1 LEIKEERSVNR
12 VIQTISHCIYGYLQ
26 IQLSGYS
33 PERFLNLCRNNGIE
47 IWSLEYR
54 EHGYRFLITVPGY
67 RKIRPLVRKA
77 HVRLKVIGRF
87 GLPFF
92 LQRNRRRK
100 LYVSGIIVFFL
111 LLAVMSRF
119 VWNITI
125 EGNYRFTDDAI
136 LKYLEQKDIR
146 YGIRRTAVDCDEI
159 EASIRMDFAEI
170 IWVSA
175 RVSGTRLMIKVKEN
189 EVMAAI
195 PVKDET
201 PRDLVADKDGI
212 ITDMIVRRGKAQVAA
227 GDTVEQGQVLVSG
240 IIPIYNDA
248 TELVNE
254 QYVRADADI
263 FAKTTET
270 YTEDIPYLTIQ
281 RTNTGKTRHGIE
293 LHLLDRSLVLLLP
306 GSKTNPWEYV
316 RESRQV
322 NVLGDF
328 YLPLWLARITAAE
341 YNLYERFYTN
351 EELETKKNEIHELK
365 MKNFLEKGVQIIHN
379 SVKIENIGSG
389 WQVQGEFLIRE
400 QIGTGQ
406 TIDQNQTEEIETTD
420 ELN

>member
-1 LEIKEERSVNR
+1 MIK
-12 VIQTISHCIYGYLQ
+12 TISHCLYGYLQ
-26 IQLSGYS
+26 IQLNGYS

-47 IWSLEYR
+47 IWNLEYR
-54 EHGYRFLITVPGY
+54 DQGYRFLITVPGY

-77 HVRLKVIGRF
+77 RVRLKVIKRF

-100 LYVSGIIVFFL
+100 LYAGGITFFFL

-119 VWNITI
+119 IWNITI
-125 EGNYRFTDDAI
+125 EGNYRFTDDTI
-136 LKYLEQKDIR
+136 LKYLEQQDIR
-146 YGIRRTAVDCDEI
+146 YGILRSAVDCDEI

-201 PRDLVADKDGI
+201 PRNLVAAQDGV
-212 ITDMIVRRGKAQVAA
+212 ITDMIVRRGKAQVAP

-248 TELVNE
+248 AELVNE
-254 QYVRADADI
+254 QYVRADAEV

-270 YTEDIPYLTIQ
+270 YTENIPYLTIQ
-281 RTNTGKTRHGIE
+281 RNNTGKTRYGLE
-293 LHLLDRSLVLLLP
+293 LQLLNRSLVLILP
-306 GSKTNPWEYV
+306 GSQNNPWEYV

-322 NVLGDF
+322 RVLKDF
-328 YLPLWLARITAAE
+328 YLPVWLSRITAAE
-341 YNLYERFYTN
+341 YSLYERTYTKT
-351 EELETKKNEIHELK
+351 ELEALKNAVHELK
-365 MKNFLEKGVQIIHN
+365 TRNLLKKGVEIIYN
-379 SVKIENIGSG
+379 SVKIEDIGSG
-389 WQVQGEFLIRE
+389 WQVQGEFLLRE

-406 TIDQNQTEEIETTD
+406 TIDLDQTEETETTD
-420 ELN
+420 EPN